1 MVEFDRSRMKFLV
14 GWLFLMVFWVFDVWL
29 FLNPPENFSFFH
41 NQPVN
46 LVAGVLSV
54 LPVAMFA
61 RMTLALRPCLKV
73 TQDELV
79 ADTLVRGFWL
89 RSVRIQWKDIKSV
102 RLRSIPGRERSGGQP
117 SILLSSGEEVAL
129 YTAATRVPGVSR
141 QDTAQ
146 SIQAYLAEVLRDRNQ
161 S

>member
-46 LVAGVLSV
+46 LVAGVLFV

-79 ADTLVRGFWL
+79 ADTLVRGF
-89 RSVRIQWKDIKSV
+89 
-102 RLRSIPGRERSGGQP
+102 
-117 SILLSSGEEVAL
+117 
-129 YTAATRVPGVSR
+129 
-141 QDTAQ
+141 
-146 SIQAYLAEVLRDRNQ
+146 LAEKCQNPMERHQICQASLNPWP
-161 S
+161 